1 MVLRMGPETTTDV
14 KKLWETAIRRYEEGS
29 GRTLESLPE
38 AKTLNDVLSEI
49 QIRKSRFE
57 SRRHSDSKLDR
68 LRDLVKK
75 CLQPVEKLSEMVAQ
89 ASSSVS
95 LAAVPRHNE

>member
-1 MVLRMGPETTTDV
+1 MGPETTTDV
-14 KKLWETAIRRYEEGS
+14 KKLWETAIRHYEVS

-38 AKTLNDVLSEI
+38 AKTLDDVLSNI
-49 QIRKSRFE
+49 QTRKSRFE
-57 SRRHSDSKLDR
+57 SRRHSDSKIDR

-75 CLQPVEKLSEMVAQ
+75 CLQPVEKLSEIVAQ
-89 ASSSVS
+89 ASSSVG